1 MKIIEITR
9 IQFRTQ
15 AERKF
20 AEDLIIYLDYKIRE
34 AERILPPFFSFD
46 IISK

>member
-34 AERILPPFFSFD
+34 AEWIPLPFFSVD
-46 IISK
+46 ILSK